1 MEVNKQKEI
10 SLEEVRNEQIC
21 SILSAWTCE
30 EQVCLRKRLCAVSQ
44 FVLACVFSHEGP
56 SGSADKAGRKAD

>member
-21 SILSAWTCE
+21 SILSAWT
-30 EQVCLRKRLCAVSQ
+30 
-44 FVLACVFSHEGP
+44 F
-56 SGSADKAGRKAD
+56 RKASLLA